1 MPRCPACHRRLG
13 ASAPCPLHGSGAADA
28 ARPESAPEPPVIAG
42 YKLGRLLGAGGFSH
56 VWEASRAED
65 PVPLAIKVGRAES
78 PVALERF
85 RRDAEAMERIGPP
98 HTPKVSLLGRLDDG
112 RPYLVMERLG
122 DQTLAA
128 VLEALPAPPG
138 ALWAAQAGLAVAVA
152 LEKAHA
158 RGIIHRD
165 LKPENIFLSEARD
178 RAALIDFGL
187 MRRIDSRD
195 ERPVTRDGTV
205 VGTPEYM
212 APEQIRGDAGL
223 NAQAD
228 VYAFGVILFEML
240 TLRPPF
246 AGEPGAIEHGHLE
259 LRPPRLTEIVPAPIE
274 IEELVLACLAKDPER
289 RPAGA
294 STLVRALEAICA
306 PASVSGPGSM
316 PLSAPVSAPRSSQLL
331 AEGRQPMIVLVAE
344 TKAVAV
350 KVLAALTGRKGLVAR
365 QSGARYVCVFSGA
378 DTDDPVHTALATA
391 RELVVKLGARVA
403 LHLAPLSMRRKLR
416 GPPSVYGLAVERPET
431 WLPASPWSGIVLTGE
446 LARAVPAADLDPCP
460 ALPSFF
466 TPAAEAPQ
474 LSAIM
479 RASEVPLFG
488 RDEVLAA
495 LTSSAER
502 SFSLAVPGLFTVIG
516 DHGLGKSRIAGEAVS
531 VALRVVPRAR
541 VITLRAEQPLAGGA
555 GQTTRE
561 LLTQVLG
568 LHEEPLAPG
577 PEAVARRCV
586 DRLGAAIGDEVW
598 LPVAVALGRMT
609 PQASP
614 GTPRG
619 FHHGAMRAL
628 AEGLLAIARR
638 GPVAVVLDDAHWAD
652 DTALDA
658 LEYATLGASGC
669 PLYVVVTAHPRFDE
683 ARRGFGLRAHR
694 HDRASLEPLDEAAG
708 VPLAAELL
716 LPAEYPPRAA
726 LARLVAW
733 SGGNPFCLAELVRTL
748 KRAGIVRRATTG
760 AFYVATTE
768 LDRLPP
774 SPAWQWL
781 AVKKLDTLRPELS
794 ACVRL
799 CSVLG
804 EEFSRTE
811 VEEVQDAVARAGEA
825 GTHID
830 AGVGLQALV
839 ESGIFVRGAGDRYS
853 FQSPT
858 FRDAVYELLDPAR
871 REAIHRVAFDVWRAL
886 LRAASNA
893 PESSAARPHGLE
905 QLARHAG
912 AAGLSHEAAVASL
925 ELAEIAWSK
934 HRHVEADQRYTAALG
949 FLSLDDIERRLR
961 ALTGRGKTRYRLH
974 RVREALDDLQAARAL
989 AERLGDFAMM
999 ADLLLEEATA
1009 LDWAQRFEESA
1020 HLAEQARD
1028 LIERLP
1034 TRRLDSRL
1042 LVTLGRSRCREQRLT
1057 EAVDLLRRGAEG
1069 AERDGDQ
1076 DTRVVALLMLSS
1088 VLVLEGRLEEAETKF
1103 HEVIGLCGQIEDRFH
1118 LGSALVNRAL
1128 LWTAR
1133 AAPDRAMEDLRRA
1146 IQIGRE
1152 VGNPWMERA
1161 ATHNVAELLYW
1172 SGQDDEALALARR
1185 SRTLEERF
1193 VESTVPDDSL
1203 LLARI
1208 QTSRGETEE
1217 ARALL
1222 GWISERCPVDRLA
1235 PTERALVQALSMVLS
1250 EAPISA
1256 RPRSSACATSAPGA
1270 PDHPAAAA
1278 WDRLVEEAQG
1288 FPPEELLEVL
1298 FLRARA
1304 AFRNARFDEAV
1315 QWTVQSRPR
1324 LEGCPIWRPRFAA
1337 LIEEM
1342 DRVLA
1347 GACSH
1352 CLLEQAARED
1362 HS

>member
-1 MPRCPACHRRLG
+1 
-13 ASAPCPLHGSGAADA
+13 LHGHAAAEA
-28 ARPESAPEPPVIAG
+28 ARPEALVEPQPPMIPG
-42 YKLGRLLGAGGFSH
+42 YTLGRLLGAGGFSH
-56 VWEASRAED
+56 VWEAAREGD
-65 PVPLAIKVGRAES
+65 RTPLAIKVGKAES

-98 HTPKVSLLGRLDDG
+98 HTPKVSHLGRLDDG
-112 RPYLVMERLG
+112 RPYLVMERLA
-122 DQTLAA
+122 DRTLAA
-128 VLEALPAPPG
+128 ALESLQAPPG
-138 ALWAAQAGLAVAVA
+138 ALWAAQAGLAVASA
-152 LEKAHA
+152 LEQAHA

-178 RAALIDFGL
+178 RATLIDFGL
-187 MRRIDSRD
+187 MRRVDAKD

-212 APEQIRGDAGL
+212 APEQIRGEPGLDAR
-223 NAQAD
+223 AD

-259 LRPPRLTEIVPAPIE
+259 LRPPRLTEMVSAPIE
-274 IEELVLACLAKDPER
+274 LEELVLACLAKDPER

-294 STLVRALEAICA
+294 SALIRALEAIGS
-306 PASVSGPGSM
+306 PASASGPASM
-316 PLSAPVSAPRSSQLL
+316 PLSAPISAPRSSQLL
-331 AEGRQPMIVLVAE
+331 AEGRQPMIILVAE

-350 KVLAALTGRKGLVAR
+350 QVLAALTGRKGLVAR
-365 QSGARYVCVFSGA
+365 QSGARYVAVFSGA

-416 GPPSVYGLAVERPET
+416 GPPAVYGLAVEKPET
-431 WLPASPWSGIVLTGE
+431 WLPPTPWSGIVLTAE
-446 LARAVPAADLDPCP
+446 LARAVPAADLEPCP

-466 TPAAEAPQ
+466 TPALLAPQ
-474 LSAIM
+474 LSAIV
-479 RASEVPLFG
+479 RASSVRLFG

-495 LTSSAER
+495 LSSSAEQ
-502 SFSLAVPGLFTVIG
+502 SFSAAVPGLFTVIG
-516 DHGLGKSRIAGEAVS
+516 DHGLGKSRIAGEAVF
-531 VALRVVPRAR
+531 VALRVAPRAR

-568 LHEEPLAPG
+568 LHEEPLEPG
-577 PEAVARRCV
+577 PEAVARRCAE
-586 DRLGAAIGDEVW
+586 RLGASIGAEVW
-598 LPVAVALGRMT
+598 LAVAVALGRVT
-609 PQASP
+609 PHASP
-614 GTPRG
+614 GTPRSI
-619 FHHGAMRAL
+619 HHGAMRGL
-628 AEGLLAIARR
+628 AEGLLALARR
-638 GPVAVVLDDAHWAD
+638 GPVVVVLDDAHWAD

-669 PLYVVVTAHPRFDE
+669 PLWVVVTAHPRFDE

-694 HDRASLEPLDEAAG
+694 HDRASLDPLDEAAG
-708 VPLAAELL
+708 VRLAAELL
-716 LPAEYPPRAA
+716 LPAEYPPHAA

-748 KRAGIVRRATTG
+748 KRAGIVRRASTG
-760 AFYVATTE
+760 TFYVATTE

-781 AVKKLDTLRPELS
+781 AVKKLDALRPELS

-839 ESGIFVRGAGDRYS
+839 ESGIFARGTGDRYS

-858 FRDAVYELLDPAR
+858 FRDAVYELLDPHR
-871 REAIHRVAFDVWRAL
+871 RDAIHRVAFEVWRA
-886 LRAASNA
+886 RVA
-893 PESSAARPHGLE
+893 SAAGSLAPPGAYSHGLE

-912 AAGLSHEAAVASL
+912 AAGLSHEAAAASFD
-925 ELAEIAWSK
+925 LAEVAWSK
-934 HRHVEADQRYTAALG
+934 HRHVEADQRYTAALA
-949 FLSLDDIERRLR
+949 FLSPDDSERRLR

-974 RVREALDDLQAARAL
+974 RVREALDDLRAARAL
-989 AERLGDFAMM
+989 AEQRGDFAMT

-1009 LDWAQRFEESA
+1009 LDWAQSFEQSA
-1020 HLAEQARD
+1020 CLAEQARE
-1028 LIERLP
+1028 LIDKLS

-1042 LVTLGRSRCREQRLT
+1042 RVTLGRSRCRQQRLA
-1057 EAVDLLRRGAEG
+1057 EAVELLREGALGAEQ
-1069 AERDGDQ
+1069 DGDQ

-1088 VLVLEGRLEEAETKF
+1088 VLVLEGRLEEAEAKF
-1103 HEVIGLCGQIEDRFH
+1103 HEVIALCGQLEDRLH
-1118 LGSALVNRAL
+1118 LGSALANRSI

-1133 AAPDRAMEDLRRA
+1133 AAPDRAMEDLRRS
-1146 IQIGRE
+1146 IQIARE
-1152 VGNPWMERA
+1152 VGNPWLERNA
-1161 ATHNVAELLYW
+1161 AHNVAELLYW

-1193 VESTVPDDSL
+1193 VEHVVPEDSL

-1208 QTSRGETEE
+1208 QTSRGERAE

-1222 GWISERCPVDRLA
+1222 AWIGDNCPVDKLA
-1235 PTERALVQALSMVLS
+1235 PIERALVQALSMVLA
-1250 EAPISA
+1250 ETPD
-1256 RPRSSACATSAPGA
+1256 SAPPVPAGRTA
-1270 PDHPAAAA
+1270 SDLPLPAHPDSAA

-1304 AFRNARFDEAV
+1304 AIRNGRRDEAV
-1315 QWTVQSRPR
+1315 QCAVQSRSR
-1324 LEGCPIWRPRFAA
+1324 LESCPIWRPRFAT
-1337 LIEEM
+1337 LIEEI
-1342 DRVLA
+1342 DQVPA

-1352 CLLEQAARED
+1352 WSLEQAAREI
-1362 HS
+1362 HSDII